1 LAQRSRKRGRHRK
14 ARPQGPAKRPEATAG
29 QTAGGQPAGGQSAG
43 GQSAGGRSAG
53 GRSAAGESGP
63 VEATA
68 AQTTGGEAVKG
79 GSTPGET
86 ATKTAPPPDTI
97 GGWRVEPKLS
107 RSQRRDAEVRAGL
120 TPIEPGE
127 RPGVIIASTIV
138 AALIGG
144 GNLVA
149 WLAGI
154 KIDGKHPAAGGIF
167 IFSAVMI
174 ADAIGM
180 WRLWYGA
187 VLGFMALL
195 AIVATIFALLL
206 IEASN
211 VLGVVVGL
219 IVILGAG
226 YLFFKL
232 VRVLSRIQMPRYP
245 GR

>member
-1 LAQRSRKRGRHRK
+1 MPR
-14 ARPQGPAKRPEATAG
+14 
-29 QTAGGQPAGGQSAG
+29 
-43 GQSAGGRSAG
+43 
-53 GRSAAGESGP
+53 
-63 VEATA
+63 
-68 AQTTGGEAVKG
+68 
-79 GSTPGET
+79 ET
-86 ATKTAPPPDTI
+86 ATETATETPPPPETV
-97 GGWRVEPKLS
+97 GGWRVEPQLS
-107 RSQRRDAEVRAGL
+107 RSQRRDAQVRAGL

-127 RPGVIIASTIV
+127 RPGVIVACTIV
-138 AALIGG
+138 AVLIGA

-174 ADAIGM
+174 ACAIGM

-206 IEASN
+206 VEASN

-219 IVILGAG
+219 IVIGGAG

>member
-1 LAQRSRKRGRHRK
+1 MAQRSRKRGRSRK
-14 ARPQGPAKRPEATAG
+14 PRPQAPAKPRGATTTTARPSKEAD
-29 QTAGGQPAGGQSAG
+29 QTP
-43 GQSAGGRSAG
+43 
-53 GRSAAGESGP
+53 P
-63 VEATA
+63 
-68 AQTTGGEAVKG
+68 QTV
-79 GSTPGET
+79 
-86 ATKTAPPPDTI
+86 
-97 GGWRVEPKLS
+97 GGWRVEPRMT

-120 TPIEPGE
+120 TPLAPGE
-127 RPGVIIASTIV
+127 RPGVIVASTII
-138 AALIGG
+138 AGLIGG

-174 ADAIGM
+174 ACAIGL

-195 AIVATIFALLL
+195 AIVAAIFALLL

-211 VLGVVVGL
+211 VLGVIVGL
-219 IVILGAG
+219 AVIGGSG

-245 GR
+245 GH